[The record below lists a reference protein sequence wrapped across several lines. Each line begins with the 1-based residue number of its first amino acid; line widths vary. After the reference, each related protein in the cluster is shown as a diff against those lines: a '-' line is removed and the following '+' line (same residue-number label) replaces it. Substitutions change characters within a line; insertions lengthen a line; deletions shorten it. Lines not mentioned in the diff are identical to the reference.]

1 MAKHKEI
8 RLRMHDLVFIVVAI
22 FMLGAILG
30 MSFLPKP
37 QEKFT
42 NMDIPESSVDVG
54 IPAVDAE
61 GRGVVG
67 RLYTTVK
74 PGTGKILFN
83 VDNILSQLDTQF
95 SSRTAVKAAADYM
108 NIDPS
113 SIDVIF
119 NLKVNATIVEGPSAG
134 SAMASSVV
142 LALKGI
148 SPDNVMMTGTIEED
162 GKIGDVGAIEEKARA
177 AKENGA
183 TLFIVPAGQ
192 ASDTTSRSERKCDSF
207 DSIRVCTIKYVRESR
222 NISLSLNITVVEAGT
237 LEDIVKIFEEKE
249 E

>member
-8 RLRMHDLVFIVVAI
+8 RLRMHDLVFIAVAI

-37 QEKFT
+37 QEKFAGI
-42 NMDIPESSVDVG
+42 DISESSADVG